1 MRSNM
6 FGAVAVLALFA
17 VAYGETTE
25 ETFTIDV
32 KTAACNGYKL
42 TSLKKEQAVSVFI
55 TDVGGSDSIKCSASA
70 NAAAMRVSE
79 LSLKQSD
86 CAPNFKDDNL
96 WGLTSK
102 EITTESS
109 TEPISSSDVSCT
121 GDNTYLYFD
130 NPCEEDRTVTVKV
143 TYTPDANMKAIC
155 DFVRTESALKLDSE
169 FLHGILSSPRGVYE
183 DGHLG
188 WKAIPPLEG

>member
-102 EITTESS
+102 EITTEV
-109 TEPISSSDVSCT
+109 TCAARAPAPKVS
-121 GDNTYLYFD
+121 GRAERVQK
-130 NPCEEDRTVTVKV
+130 PK
-143 TYTPDANMKAIC
+143 ANRKA
-155 DFVRTESALKLDSE
+155 
-169 FLHGILSSPRGVYE
+169 GV
-183 DGHLG
+183 
-188 WKAIPPLEG
+188 